1 MYKEGEKEKIGGSVG
16 QLKVKKEDEIII
28 KINQEH
34 KNKLETEKKND
45 TIKNNDNNNDN
56 FRSTFRE
63 SVRDSTPTPREPSV
77 PKTKYTNAKLDP
89 IEKQST
95 PDDKIDTTNLKK
107 SSPDKLNIIDPD

>member
-1 MYKEGEKEKIGGSVG
+1 MYKDGDKEKITNSVG

-34 KNKLETEKKND
+34 KNKIEAEKNNQNINPK
-45 TIKNNDNNNDN
+45 NDNNEN

-63 SVRDSTPTPREPSV
+63 SVRDSTPTPRDPSV
-77 PKTKYTNAKLDP
+77 PKNKFNAAKLDP
-89 IEKQST
+89 IDKQST
-95 PDDKIDTTNLKK
+95 PDERIDTTNLKK